1 MALSIDSMV
10 KQACLFLAKKNYF
23 HTSINKNIK
32 KNWIL
37 FKKVWTK
44 NDIFD
49 FKKIPKNWVQV
60 GSSYLWVNIR
70 VIIRYIYLT
79 SNGIR
84 VCMGKIFGS
93 GLDIRDS
100 NLVHGSLVVLKL
112 HVLTCQVV
120 QWTLVHWNFVSYTGC
135 NLTMNY
141 EKSFSL

>member
-10 KQACLFLAKKNYF
+10 KQACLFLAKKIYF

-32 KNWIL
+32 KIWIL

-60 GSSYLWVNIR
+60 GSRYLWVNIR

-84 VCMGKIFGS
+84 VRMGKIFGS

-120 QWTLVHWNFVSYTGC
+120 QWTLVHWNFESYTGC